1 MSVTSGFFNSVN
13 SDRKYDAVQ
22 MSSIFDGIIR
32 DGVIQHYGS
41 NLMVTSQGGMIVSV
55 GTGRAW
61 FNHTWTLNDSVLPF
75 TIEPSEILMNRI
87 DTVVLEVNATT
98 AKREN
103 SIYVRKGTP
112 AMNPVP
118 PTLVKSEQINQYPL
132 ADIYVHE
139 RATGIRQED
148 ITNRVGTS
156 ATPFVTAPL
165 EKMDIDAL
173 IAQWQDQFEN
183 RIVSNLVEFQAWFE
197 GIKGQ
202 LSEDAAG
209 HIQLQLD
216 ALSNQ
221 AVKKV
226 NGISPVNGN
235 VSISSISYADT
246 AGSAVDQTAR
256 TSAQAA
262 QDTASQAL
270 QVAQSASSDKMPI
283 AGGTFTG
290 PIVVPDTL
298 GNAMQVRNG
307 SVLDS
312 NWNPTGQTV
321 RTIYYIRKGSA

>member
-13 SDRKYDAVQ
+13 SDRKYDAIQ

-132 ADIYVHE
+132 ADIYVRE

-173 IAQWQDQFEN
+173 IAQWQDQFQN
-183 RIVSNLVEFQAWFE
+183 RIVADLDEFQTWFDFM
-197 GIKGQ
+197 KGQ

-209 HIQLQLD
+209 NLQMQLVT
-216 ALSNQ
+216 LSNTT
-221 AVKKV
+221 VKTI
-226 NGISPVNGN
+226 NGVAPSDGN
-235 VSISSISYADT
+235 VTIQNVSYAET
-246 AGSAVDQTAR
+246 AGSATDSTAR
-256 TSAQAA
+256 SDAAAAVATANTASTTATAA
-262 QDTASQAL
+262 QTTANNA
-270 QVAQSASSDKMPI
+270 MPKS
-283 AGGTFTG
+283 GGTFTG
-290 PIVVPDTL
+290 NVVAYGTNRAG
-298 GNAMQVRNG
+298 GNLRNCEVYNSG
-307 SVLDS
+307 GTNFVSTNCLVF
-312 NWNPTGQTV
+312 
-321 RTIYYIRKGSA
+321 YRK